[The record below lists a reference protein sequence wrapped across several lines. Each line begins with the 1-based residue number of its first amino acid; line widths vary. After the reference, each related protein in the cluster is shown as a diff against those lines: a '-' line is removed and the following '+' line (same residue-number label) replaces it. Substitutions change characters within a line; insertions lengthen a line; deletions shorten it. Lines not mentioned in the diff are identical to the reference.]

1 MLAQNRLKMGA
12 MRAEVAEEFQY
23 FDFAGLLLRNRI
35 GQYGVIDTFGQCGRA
50 AGADMLL
57 WALSAGTL
65 VSACLPQAA
74 NANRV
79 NEVKAKVFSFIGI
92 SLHSNQ
98 WADFMAFCWRCVRFE

>member
-1 MLAQNRLKMGA
+1 MGA

-50 AGADMLL
+50 AGADALL

-79 NEVKAKVFSFIGI
+79 NEVKAKVSV
-92 SLHSNQ
+92 S
-98 WADFMAFCWRCVRFE
+98 

>member
-1 MLAQNRLKMGA
+1 MGA

-23 FDFAGLLLRNRI
+23 FNFAGLLLRNRCR
-35 GQYGVIDTFGQCGRA
+35 QYSIVHASVNGAGA
-50 AGADMLL
+50 AGADALL

-98 WADFMAFCWRCVRFE
+98 WADFMAFC